1 MPDWSAGPATNTSY
15 GYDATR
21 TPYRVALDYCWS
33 GDPRAKTFSDKI
45 GAFFAGIGA
54 ANIVDGYN
62 VNGTTTGSNKNST
75 FVGPAGAAGMASNQ
89 PQLVADAY
97 LRVAADAKAAN
108 TSYYDRSWALFTV
121 MLMTGNFV
129 NFQSP

>member
-1 MPDWSAGPATNTSY
+1 MSRSTLAGA
-15 GYDATR
+15 ATR
-21 TPYRVALDYCWS
+21 A
-33 GDPRAKTFSDKI
+33 PRRFLKRSATFF
-45 GAFFAGIGA
+45 GGIGA

-62 VNGTTTGSNKNST
+62 VNGTKTGANKNST

-89 PQLVADAY
+89 TQLVADAY
-97 LRVAADAKAAN
+97 LRVAADAKAATTN
-108 TSYYDRSWALFTV
+108 YYDRSWSLFTV